1 MEERTNPKGNHIDYA
16 AYGKKDKPKFYQCG
30 KCGRFVNVIRAGA
43 YMDDFGYW
51 VQYECKKCGV
61 RED

>member
-1 MEERTNPKGNHIDYA
+1 MSDAKKRA
-16 AYGKKDKPKFYQCG
+16 AEAMKKPKYYQCG
-30 KCGRFVNVIRAGA
+30 KCGRFVKVIRAGA